1 MNDNSVWTTEEDEL
15 LLSLRRQEEDSDLS
29 WKRVADSVPG
39 RSAESCRK
47 RYGRLGVQE
56 ESGVYNIGLSLDEPV
71 VDPLDI
77 LRDPIDWHERL
88 EVAES
93 VQRIRKADDFTVQIA
108 DRVIITDKPFG
119 LWFTADWH
127 LGSIGTDMK
136 AWREHMKRF
145 FSIDNLSMFLVG
157 DMIANIATHRFV
169 LPVFQQLLTPEEQG
183 RVIGNVLLD
192 LVLKEK
198 LEAVVL
204 TEEHDQ
210 RDARDTGVSFLRE
223 IVRPM
228 RTKIPFLDNRG
239 DVIFWI
245 GPDKDNLIGYV
256 IHACHKSRYNSF
268 LNALHA
274 ANREARLSIPGNVI
288 VTAHTHR
295 PAMGVYNWFQET
307 HDVLQH
313 AKQSIVLGGE
323 VFCVQLGTYERNAQY
338 SRQQYGSLPEPK
350 VQGLVFNPFE
360 RKIEM
365 ANSFNSLEKLLKV

>member
-1 MNDNSVWTTEEDEL
+1 MHVDDKIWATEEDAL
-15 LLSLRRQEEDSDLS
+15 LIGLRQGTKDVLWEKIAENI
-29 WKRVADSVPG
+29 PG
-39 RSAESCRK
+39 RSAEACRK
-47 RYGRLGVQE
+47 RWARIKAGQSQE
-56 ESGVYNIGLSLDEPV
+56 EDFEVYESIV
-71 VDPLDI
+71 VDPLEI
-77 LRDPIDWHERL
+77 LRDPINWDERL
-88 EVAES
+88 KVAEE
-93 VQRIRKADDFTVQIA
+93 VQRIRKADDFTVAIA
-108 DRVIITDKPFG
+108 DRIIITDKPFG

-127 LGSIGTDMK
+127 LGSVGTDMK
-136 AWREHMKRF
+136 LWREHMKRF

-157 DMIANIATHRFV
+157 DMIANIAVHKFV
-169 LPVFQQLLTPEEQG
+169 LPVFQQLMTPEEQG

-210 RDARDTGVSFLRE
+210 RDARYSGVSFLRE

-239 DVIFWI
+239 DVILWV
-245 GPDKDNLIGYV
+245 GPDKDHLIGYV

-288 VTAHTHR
+288 VTAHRHR
-295 PAMGVYNWFQET
+295 PAMAMYNWFQEL
-307 HDVLQH
+307 HDVLKF
-313 AKQSIVLGGE
+313 ANSSIVLGEE
-323 VFCVQLGTYERNAQY
+323 VYCVQCGTYENDIQY
-338 SRQQYGSLPEPK
+338 SNQFYGSLPEPK
-350 VQGLVFNPFE
+350 VQCLVFDPFE

-365 ANSFNSLEKLLKV
+365 AGSFEAVEKLLKV